1 MTKNYREYIGRLAQN
16 GETGRGSVFINR
28 LGIIQ
33 FNVKALMLPDAANS
47 YVAGFGNLINDFTDD
62 VYASVEDRIEHF
74 EEFMENQLFIFRV
87 HRIPYFY
94 RRPSEPEPTEHPAYS
109 EFRCRLCFCS
119 APGR

>member
-33 FNVKALMLPDAANS
+33 FNVKTLMLPDAASS

-74 EEFMENQLFIFRV
+74 EEFMENQLFI
-87 HRIPYFY
+87 
-94 RRPSEPEPTEHPAYS
+94 
-109 EFRCRLCFCS
+109 L
-119 APGR
+119 PGAE